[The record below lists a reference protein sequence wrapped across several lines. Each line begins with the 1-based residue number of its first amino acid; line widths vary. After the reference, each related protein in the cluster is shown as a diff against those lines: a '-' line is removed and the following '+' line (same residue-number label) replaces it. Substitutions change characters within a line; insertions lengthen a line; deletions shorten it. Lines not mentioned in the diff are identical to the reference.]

1 MDNIVILIDKILPL
15 LSTLLGGFITYF
27 ITKAS
32 AKNELRLKFQI
43 EARDKYWIPCSIAIE
58 NLYHKIEELQK
69 DENSYISFRGDNSCE
84 KEFSE
89 IIKYL
94 KANKRIF
101 FYEKTKDLLI
111 SLEKDVEY
119 YEDTID
125 NDVQYL
131 SKKYEEQYKSI
142 FTEFDFFV
150 KNRCIDIEIK
160 LNKSFAREIKNALLH
175 QKAVIWMGKV
185 ESIDFYREDDLE
197 LGPFFVINMTEPF
210 GKWYYKKWDE
220 KQEGFLSQEDLEL
233 LAQIEGCN
241 CFDVLDFE
249 NKHKNEIKNYMN
261 KKMEQKDYHD
271 IYIKIFEDLL
281 VLKQEIFKNID
292 SIGFI

>member
-1 MDNIVILIDKILPL
+1 MH
-15 LSTLLGGFITYF
+15 Y
-27 ITKAS
+27 
-32 AKNELRLKFQI
+32 
-43 EARDKYWIPCSIAIE
+43 
-58 NLYHKIEELQK
+58 
-69 DENSYISFRGDNSCE
+69 YI
-84 KEFSE
+84 K
-89 IIKYL
+89 
-94 KANKRIF
+94 
-101 FYEKTKDLLI
+101 
-111 SLEKDVEY
+111 
-119 YEDTID
+119 
-125 NDVQYL
+125 
-131 SKKYEEQYKSI
+131 
-142 FTEFDFFV
+142 
-150 KNRCIDIEIK
+150 
-160 LNKSFAREIKNALLH
+160 
-175 QKAVIWMGKV
+175 KAVIWMGKV